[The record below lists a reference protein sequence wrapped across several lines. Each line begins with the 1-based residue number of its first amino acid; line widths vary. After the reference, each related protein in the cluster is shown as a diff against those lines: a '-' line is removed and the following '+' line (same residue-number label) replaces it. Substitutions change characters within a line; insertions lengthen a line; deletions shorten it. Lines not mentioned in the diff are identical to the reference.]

1 MVEFIRKLYMSTA
14 GHFGLAIPVEAVSHI
29 AKPGTVGGFE
39 VLIRC
44 EDGKLIIEPLP
55 EVA

>member
-1 MVEFIRKLYMSTA
+1 MVDFVRKLWMSAT
-14 GHFGLAIPVEAVSHI
+14 GHFGISLPVEAVSHI

-44 EDGKLIIEPLP
+44 EDGKLTIEPLP